1 MSNFQSKQLEAVV
14 ATATIP
20 PAVDQMQMYVG
31 CKAAWCATNNATI
44 ETCRRHGINWQV
56 YSPLGH
62 GKALENPAVK
72 QIGAARNVSAAQVA
86 LRFRFVDIKVSAA
99 VAEVDPRVRVSP
111 KDAPQ
116 LKQRRTP
123 QSTKKEKKV

>member
-1 MSNFQSKQLEAVV
+1 VSNFQSKQLEAVV

-44 ETCRRHGINWQV
+44 ETCRRHGITWQV

-72 QIGAARNVSAAQVA
+72 QIAAARNVSAAQVA
-86 LRFRFVDIKVSAA
+86 LAWITTQGHAFVTSSNSEEYDREDLAVS
-99 VAEVDPRVRVSP
+99 EIRLTDGEMR
-111 KDAPQ
+111 Q
-116 LKQRRTP
+116 LNAQ
-123 QSTKKEKKV
+123 